1 MTDFLLRSALLDTN
15 VITQLGML
23 EMQQLISQA
32 RSARLLA
39 SLAMQ
44 LELTQQLQ
52 NLPFT
57 VRRHFESALLIHRK
71 QARDIR
77 YECQQIGATLSDNG
91 QKLILLKGAAY
102 ILAGL
107 PVGKGRLVTDLDIL
121 VPHKSIGRI
130 EQALNSDGWESSYV
144 DSYNEQYYRRWS
156 HEIPPMTHSKRGTT
170 LDVHHNILPPTAAPN
185 INAELLF
192 ADAVEIED
200 GIYTLSQIDM
210 LIHSATHLF
219 HEGEFHHGLRDLWDL
234 DRMLRDF
241 PERDSDFWE
250 NLVGRANELDL
261 VGPLFHALN
270 YAQQVFETP
279 LPDTVMPSI
288 ANRATLLRKPLM
300 DFLFQRAFRPD
311 HRQCKLP
318 YTDLALYALYVRSH
332 YLRMPMYLLL
342 PHLARKAWMNR
353 FEEKGETPDENA
365 KQHA

>member
-1 MTDFLLRSALLDTN
+1 MNDFLLRSALLDTAG
-15 VITQLGML
+15 IPGLSMRDMQL
-23 EMQQLISQA
+23 LISQA

-39 SLAMQ
+39 SLAMELQ
-44 LELTQQLQ
+44 LSGRLQ
-52 NLPFT
+52 ALPFE
-57 VRRHFESALLIHRK
+57 VRRHFESALLIHQK
-71 QARDIR
+71 QMRDIR
-77 YECQQIGATLSDNG
+77 YECQQIGATLAHTG

-121 VPHKSIGRI
+121 VPHRTI
-130 EQALNSDGWESSYV
+130 EKVENALNEAGWESSYV

-156 HEIPPMTHSKRGTT
+156 HEIPPMTHRKRGTT

-192 ADAVEIED
+192 ANAVEIEK
-200 GIYTLSQIDM
+200 GIFTLSHIDM

-241 PERDSDFWE
+241 PTRDDGFWD
-250 NLVGRANELDL
+250 NLVARAKALDL
-261 VGPLFHALN
+261 TGPVFHALN

-279 LPDTVMPSI
+279 LPDTVMPSV
-288 ANRATLLRKPLM
+288 ASRAALLRKPLM
-300 DFLFQRAFRPD
+300 DSLFRRAFRPD

-353 FEEKGETPDENA
+353 FEEKADTPDQDA
-365 KQHA
+365 KAHN